1 MTGRILFINPNSNAR
16 CGAGIAAALGPFR
29 AEGFPML
36 DVVTLPDGPPAIVAW
51 SDWYA
56 AAGPILTAI
65 RREDHRTD
73 LFAIACASDPA
84 LPAAREATRKP
95 VIGIFAA
102 AVAQALT
109 RAERFGVI
117 ALASA
122 SIERHA
128 LALRQMGT
136 EARLAAEIAMNVDM
150 DTLLDPRATRA
161 GMQRTARELVE
172 RGAQTVILGCAGM
185 AHHRGAVEDA
195 AGVPVIEPCQA
206 AAGVALSVLLAGA
219 PPPHSRQG
227 P

>member
-1 MTGRILFINPNSNAR
+1 
-16 CGAGIAAALGPFR
+16 
-29 AEGFPML
+29 
-36 DVVTLPDGPPAIVAW
+36 
-51 SDWYA
+51 
-56 AAGPILTAI
+56 
-65 RREDHRTD
+65 
-73 LFAIACASDPA
+73 
-84 LPAAREATRKP
+84 
-95 VIGIFAA
+95 
-102 AVAQALT
+102 
-109 RAERFGVI
+109 
-117 ALASA
+117 
-122 SIERHA
+122 A